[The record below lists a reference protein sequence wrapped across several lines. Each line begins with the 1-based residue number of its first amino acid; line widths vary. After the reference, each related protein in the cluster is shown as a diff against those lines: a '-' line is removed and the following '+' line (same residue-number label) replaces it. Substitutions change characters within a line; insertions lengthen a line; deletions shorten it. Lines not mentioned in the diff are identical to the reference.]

1 MIAIEKFVANVAERQ
16 HFVVVEAHDE
26 VIQLHE
32 IGGGGARR
40 GQFGAQVLKRL
51 SSRRA
56 IADVFIGRTSQV

>member
-1 MIAIEKFVANVAERQ
+1 
-16 HFVVVEAHDE
+16 VVETHDE
-26 VIQLHE
+26 VVQLHE

-56 IADVFIGRTSQV
+56 IADVFIGRTSRV